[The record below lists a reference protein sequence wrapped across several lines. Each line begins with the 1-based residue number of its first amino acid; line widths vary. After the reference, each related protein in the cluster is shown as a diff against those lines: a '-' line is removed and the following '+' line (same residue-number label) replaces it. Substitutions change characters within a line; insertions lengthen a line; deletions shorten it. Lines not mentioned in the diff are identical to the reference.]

1 VRSWGPMGSRD
12 RLWRWMLGAGLAATA
27 LYAVAPTDPVW
38 FRELTL
44 YSLVEA
50 GAVAAVVVGVRRY
63 RPAAPSAW
71 LLIAAG
77 VSAFLVGDVIWSV
90 YEVLERDPFPSV
102 GDVFYLA
109 GYPLIAGGLIVGVVR
124 RRPLGVDRR
133 AWIDAAVVTV
143 IAGLLAWV
151 YLIQPVLDDP
161 DLSRTE
167 TLVTL
172 AYPVG
177 DLLLVA
183 VAARFVVGSS
193 WNALSLR
200 LLVAGLGLTL
210 VGDVM
215 FALSVIEGES
225 GDRIVNTILL
235 TAVVLIGTAG
245 LHPSMGAL
253 TEEAGDPNTQSDTVR
268 AIMLAGALIVP
279 PVVVIVQDVRG
290 EPLYLPA
297 ALTVMIL
304 LAALVA
310 VRLQLITGSVR
321 RAARRESTL
330 SRYAA
335 EVLGA
340 TGPDELF
347 AAAGRAAADLVGDGR
362 PALIV
367 ASGSREE
374 HAFAAEIVVR
384 DESVATLVADPGPAR
399 LQRVRDSLTTV
410 AAQLSLALERQRLL
424 AGEREAANALSEQ
437 NQRLRELDRMK
448 DSFVSSVSHELRT
461 PLTSMVG
468 YLEILRDGEA
478 GELTGEQAHYL
489 GIVDRNCHRL
499 NDLIG
504 DILVT
509 ARMDS
514 GQFSLEHEL
523 LNLGELAAKHV
534 ESIRAT
540 ATTKGVEMVLAVES
554 DLAAVEGDDM
564 RLGQLLD
571 NLLSNAVKFT
581 PARGTVSIN
590 IARADGMARVEVSDS
605 GIGIPSEDL
614 DRLFERFFRASTAR
628 AVPGTGL
635 GLSIAKSIAEAHGG
649 TIGVRSEVG
658 VGTTFVVEL
667 PLAAS
672 ATSSRRRPD
681 LEVSP

>member
-1 VRSWGPMGSRD
+1 
-12 RLWRWMLGAGLAATA
+12 
-27 LYAVAPTDPVW
+27 
-38 FRELTL
+38 
-44 YSLVEA
+44 
-50 GAVAAVVVGVRRY
+50 
-63 RPAAPSAW
+63 
-71 LLIAAG
+71 
-77 VSAFLVGDVIWSV
+77 
-90 YEVLERDPFPSV
+90 
-102 GDVFYLA
+102 
-109 GYPLIAGGLIVGVVR
+109 
-124 RRPLGVDRR
+124 
-133 AWIDAAVVTV
+133 
-143 IAGLLAWV
+143 
-151 YLIQPVLDDP
+151 
-161 DLSRTE
+161 
-167 TLVTL
+167 
-172 AYPVG
+172 
-177 DLLLVA
+177 
-183 VAARFVVGSS
+183 
-193 WNALSLR
+193 
-200 LLVAGLGLTL
+200 
-210 VGDVM
+210 
-215 FALSVIEGES
+215 
-225 GDRIVNTILL
+225 
-235 TAVVLIGTAG
+235 
-245 LHPSMGAL
+245 
-253 TEEAGDPNTQSDTVR
+253 
-268 AIMLAGALIVP
+268 
-279 PVVVIVQDVRG
+279 
-290 EPLYLPA
+290 
-297 ALTVMIL
+297 
-304 LAALVA
+304 
-310 VRLQLITGSVR
+310 
-321 RAARRESTL
+321 
-330 SRYAA
+330 
-335 EVLGA
+335 
-340 TGPDELF
+340 
-347 AAAGRAAADLVGDGR
+347 
-362 PALIV
+362 
-367 ASGSREE
+367 
-374 HAFAAEIVVR
+374 
-384 DESVATLVADPGPAR
+384 
-399 LQRVRDSLTTV
+399 
-410 AAQLSLALERQRLL
+410 
-424 AGEREAANALSEQ
+424 
-437 NQRLRELDRMK
+437 LRELDRMK

-672 ATSSRRRPD
+672 ATSSQRRPD